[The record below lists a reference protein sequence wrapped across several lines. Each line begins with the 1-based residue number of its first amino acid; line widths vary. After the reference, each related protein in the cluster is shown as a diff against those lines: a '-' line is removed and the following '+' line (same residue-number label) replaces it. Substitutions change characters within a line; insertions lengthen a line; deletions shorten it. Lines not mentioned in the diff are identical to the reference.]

1 MDPRIYVVVI
11 LIISIVIHEY
21 SHGWMALRSGDTTA
35 KDAGRL
41 TLNPIPHIDPVGS
54 IFLPLVLLMSGSGLL
69 FGWAKP
75 VPVNP
80 NNFNNPGID
89 NVKVS
94 GVGPLSNIL
103 LAATFTML
111 AVFFYQN
118 VFLYSIF
125 RIGMQIN
132 VLLAVFNLIPLAPL
146 DGSHILEYY
155 IPDNLKSAYHRFQ
168 AMGPMIL
175 MAIVVSGFI
184 LPFSIFWTIISPPYN
199 FLVNFFLDVIESLT

>member
-1 MDPRIYVVVI
+1 MDPRIYVVII
-11 LIISIVIHEY
+11 LIVSIVIHEY
-21 SHGWMALRSGDTTA
+21 SHGWMALRSGDSTA

-54 IFLPLVLLMSGSGLL
+54 IILPLFLLFSGSGLL

-80 NNFNNPGID
+80 HNFNNPGID

-94 GVGPLSNIL
+94 GVGPLSNII
-103 LAATFTML
+103 LAAAFTVL
-111 AVFFYQN
+111 AVLFNQN
-118 VFLYSIF
+118 VLLFAIF
-125 RIGMQIN
+125 SLGMKIN
-132 VLLAVFNLIPLAPL
+132 VLLAVLNLIPLAPL

-155 IPDNLKSAYHRFQ
+155 IPDNAKPAYHRFQ
-168 AMGPMIL
+168 AMGPTIL
-175 MAIVVSGFI
+175 MLIVISGFF

-199 FLVNFFLDVIESLT
+199 FLVNFFLDVIELLT